1 MARCMRSYAVFFL
14 LCDAT
19 GKREVI
25 IITEEQIQNKIY
37 RYLVEQNEHIILEHM
52 PDHYYN
58 LFWNS
63 ISILY
68 EGGILTTAKSV
79 EKFCNKLQLRGSYNR
94 DKCLQGISEM
104 VFWVYAIRRNYS
116 FKIDKQ
122 LHTKNEK
129 NNSDVDIQIV
139 KDGYT
144 FNIEVKTPNQVKK
157 TDESILNIT
166 IPFRSFERKD
176 IQDEEVRKI
185 NRDISQAII
194 NNSQGRYTAY
204 EQTKIDDNKVIEYL
218 RSGQTKFTYEP
229 NSINVLALSV
239 PSQQMDNYW
248 GYLYNPFSGIFTDQ
262 FSGKFFDKK
271 KNEIKHSEFDKV
283 DVVLLTNIV
292 EGHKRIVYE
301 FDSWKLENYCSIFC
315 INPFSQRTMKHC
327 DVDVYKYLLD
337 ILPNDT
343 NRFEKERDERNL
355 QGEKLG
361 IPTDPIFFSEYLY
374 NHYYKLR

>member
-1 MARCMRSYAVFFL
+1 M
-14 LCDAT
+14 
-19 GKREVI
+19 I

-37 RYLVEQNEHIILEHM
+37 RYLVEQNEHVILERM

-104 VFWVYAIRRNYS
+104 VFWLYAIRRNYS

-204 EQTKIDDNKVIEYL
+204 EQTK
-218 RSGQTKFTYEP
+218 
-229 NSINVLALSV
+229 
-239 PSQQMDNYW
+239 
-248 GYLYNPFSGIFTDQ
+248 
-262 FSGKFFDKK
+262 
-271 KNEIKHSEFDKV
+271 
-283 DVVLLTNIV
+283 
-292 EGHKRIVYE
+292 
-301 FDSWKLENYCSIFC
+301 
-315 INPFSQRTMKHC
+315 
-327 DVDVYKYLLD
+327 
-337 ILPNDT
+337 
-343 NRFEKERDERNL
+343 
-355 QGEKLG
+355 
-361 IPTDPIFFSEYLY
+361 
-374 NHYYKLR
+374 